1 MSATEVV
8 FCDLCG
14 VALEP
19 AQVTLAYMGS
29 EFKEAFPKCPS
40 CGQVFI
46 PEDIALGKMLQV
58 EKSLEDK

>member
-1 MSATEVV
+1 MSDPKNV
-8 FCDLCG
+8 LCARCA

-19 AQVTLAYMGS
+19 TQVSLAYMGS
-29 EFKEAFPKCPS
+29 EFKETFPRCPV

-46 PEDIALGKMLQV
+46 PEDVAIGKMLQV